1 MKKRG
6 GGGLNSRSG
15 VTFKYLPEVNFMD
28 IKIE

>member
-1 MKKRG
+1 MKKEG
-6 GGGLNSRSG
+6 GGVNSRSV

>member
-1 MKKRG
+1 MKKDQG
-6 GGGLNSRSG
+6 FNSRWV